1 MFSMFLRTINHQTL
15 ISAPLGVIIYPDRAK
30 FGVALRDAKA
40 EIQNSAS

>member
-15 ISAPLGVIIYPDRAK
+15 ISGVIIYPDRAK